1 MLVTVFSVVST
12 VVLVSRRYLHV
23 FLRFGN
29 WPRKKEGF
37 DLWFMMDR
45 CQYIICFVNFAYSDV
60 VLYIWYFMDSYLF
73 NLVAIFLPMCQKRE
87 FHFQIFKITNSYHY
101 TYIVLTWFFVVFKDF
116 RRSSHLD
123 TKPE

>member
-37 DLWFMMDR
+37 DL
-45 CQYIICFVNFAYSDV
+45 
-60 VLYIWYFMDSYLF
+60 
-73 NLVAIFLPMCQKRE
+73 
-87 FHFQIFKITNSYHY
+87 
-101 TYIVLTWFFVVFKDF
+101 
-116 RRSSHLD
+116 
-123 TKPE
+123 